1 MWLDRVARSSIARMS
16 RRIRRIFIAL
26 ACLIAAIAIL
36 SAVGVS
42 MFKGTPDWY
51 LVKPQHSPAR
61 KESSA
66 RAAEN
71 KLIDARNWAALLRA
85 DQVRAAAAKTQGA
98 TAPVARAEG
107 SHVIEITQ
115 EELDAL
121 LDKWSTMYGWR
132 QGYDQFIEDPRL
144 ILRDG
149 ALILAARVKELGAV
163 ASFHFR
169 PAIDDKGQLHLDLTR
184 VAGGKLPLPD
194 AVWRPWRDRIV
205 GALQTRMPT
214 WRQQARI
221 DPAGSA
227 NFAAMSATLSRLLF
241 AVLDRRAGEPVLFL
255 PLVERGE
262 AVPVRVTQAAVAQD
276 KLTLVVQPLNST
288 ERAGLLERIR
298 NSP

>member
-1 MWLDRVARSSIARMS
+1 MGGTVHATEGLMTRVL
-16 RRIRRIFIAL
+16 RRILLLLAFVLAL
-26 ACLIAAIAIL
+26 AAIL
-36 SAVGVS
+36 SVVGVA

-51 LVKPQHSPAR
+51 AAKARHSAA
-61 KESSA
+61 ELASSA

-85 DQVRAAAAKTQGA
+85 DQVRAAAAAKQQGA
-98 TAPVARAEG
+98 TAPAPRAEG

-121 LDKWSTMYGWR
+121 LEKWSTVYNWR
-132 QGYDQFIEDPRL
+132 QGYEQFVDDPRL

-149 ALILAARVKELGAV
+149 SLILAARVKDLGAV
-163 ASFHFR
+163 ASFQFQ

-184 VAGGKLPLPD
+184 VAGGRLPLPD
-194 AVWRPWRDRIV
+194 AVWRPWRNRIV
-205 GALQTRMPT
+205 DALQRRIPM

-227 NFAAMSATLSRLLF
+227 NFAAMSATLSQALF
-241 AVLDRRAGEPVLFL
+241 AALDRRPAEPILFL

-262 AVPVRVTQAAVAQD
+262 AVPVRITQASVAQD
-276 KLTLVVQPLNST
+276 KLTLVVEPLTPT
-288 ERAGLLERIR
+288 ERAALLERIR
-298 NSP
+298 TSP